1 MKKERFA
8 ELLESV
14 REGGRI
20 LRGEATASR
29 RFSVPEPDVRKI
41 RATLGKT
48 QPAFAAML
56 GVDVGTLRG
65 WEQKRRR
72 PTGAARVLLRVADK
86 HPEAIVDSL
95 NA

>member
-20 LRGEATASR
+20 LRGETEPSR
-29 RFSVPEPDVRKI
+29 RFAVPEPDVRKI
-41 RATLGKT
+41 RAALGKT
-48 QPAFAAML
+48 QPAFASML

-72 PTGAARVLLRVADK
+72 PTGAARVLLRVAEK
-86 HPEAIVDSL
+86 HPEAIADAL
-95 NA
+95 HT

>member
-20 LRGEATASR
+20 LRGEAKPSR
-29 RFSVPEPDVRKI
+29 HFTVPEPDVRKI